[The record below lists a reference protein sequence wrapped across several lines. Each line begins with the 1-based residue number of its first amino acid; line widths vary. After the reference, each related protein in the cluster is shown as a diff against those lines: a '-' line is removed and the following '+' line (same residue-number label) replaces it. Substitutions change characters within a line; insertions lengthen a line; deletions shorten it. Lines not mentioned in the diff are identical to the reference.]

1 MKNKLKLL
9 QELNKTRLSEIKELR
24 EITKEQS
31 HRDFYDG
38 QISELN

>member
-9 QELNKTRLSEIKELR
+9 HKLNITRLSEITDLR
-24 EITKEQS
+24 ETTKEQS

-38 QISELN
+38 QI